1 MIAIVDIGNAIEGRD
16 GAYIVRGGTAGYTR
30 LRTGEFFT
38 FDEMIQHYSRCGGV
52 ERSSARR
59 PRNPARPKPAACS
72 VCALAALK
80 PTAEPVDA
88 LCGLGGISAAPER
101 KTHQRGSLGSC
112 SPCAL
117 QGRFLESGR
126 LHKSFILLARPEGFE
141 PPAPRFVVLCRRR
154 NGG

>member
-88 LCGLGGISAAPER
+88 LCGLGGISQPPSERRISEAPWDLALHVLSKAVFWRADDCINPLFYWRAR
-101 KTHQRGSLGSC
+101 KDSNL
-112 SPCAL
+112 
-117 QGRFLESGR
+117 
-126 LHKSFILLARPEGFE
+126 RP
-141 PPAPRFVVLCRRR
+141 PDS
-154 NGG
+154 